1 MRYCRE
7 IFREISISVIVTNTK
22 CIDRVEKRKNRKEK
36 YVTFKN
42 VKQEEI
48 ESRCIISKYVDG
60 ASPDPSRQE
69 TDAVI
74 FCLLILHYSKLFRVH
89 FQVRLSPL
97 RPILPIRCISLEGG
111 IRLTTSG
118 RSPTRLYLSTCH
130 SIPSVAQFHR
140 FDHVVALHKLK

>member
-1 MRYCRE
+1 MG
-7 IFREISISVIVTNTK
+7 
-22 CIDRVEKRKNRKEK
+22 IDRVEKRKNRKEK
-36 YVTFKN
+36 CVTFKN

-60 ASPDPSRQE
+60 ASQDPSRQE

-118 RSPTRLYLSTCH
+118 LYPSTCH